1 MELNIKLIGNIG
13 RLNKREPFIIAD
25 NEKLVLNFSCATP
38 LTDYYIELK
47 NGDKSAKYRL
57 SSVSSYEVPNELLQA
72 GTLEVTV
79 SLLYCGKIVVTYT
92 VEPIV
97 IALIDNGYKGFAEL
111 DEVKAKY
118 DLLMTNYNELVS
130 KINQVIDTAN
140 KQSEDIQK
148 LYNAVEQG
156 EF

>member
-1 MELNIKLIGNIG
+1 MELNVKLIGSVG

-57 SSVSSYEVPNELLQA
+57 NAVTSYEVPNELLQA

-92 VEPIV
+92 VEPII

-118 DLLMTNYNELVS
+118 DLLMTNYNELIS
-130 KINQVIDTAN
+130 KINQVIDIAN
-140 KQSEDIQK
+140 KQQDDIQK

>member
-25 NEKLVLNFSCATP
+25 NEKLVLNFSCPTP

-57 SSVSSYEVPNELLQA
+57 NAVSTYEVPSELLQA

-140 KQSEDIQK
+140 KQQEDIQK

>member
-13 RLNKREPFIIAD
+13 RLNKREPFILAD

-47 NGDKSAKYRL
+47 NGDKTAKYRL
-57 SSVSSYEVPNELLQA
+57 NAVTSYEVPNELLQS
-72 GTLEVTV
+72 GTLEVIV

-92 VEPIV
+92 VEPII

-118 DLLMTNYNELVS
+118 DLLTVSYTHLTLPTTSLV
-130 KINQVIDTAN
+130 
-140 KQSEDIQK
+140 
-148 LYNAVEQG
+148 
-156 EF
+156 

>member
-57 SSVSSYEVPNELLQA
+57 NAVSTYEVPNELLQA

-97 IALIDNGYKGFAEL
+97 IALIDNGYKGFPEL

-118 DLLMTNYNELVS
+118 DLLMANYNELVS

-140 KQSEDIQK
+140 RQQEDIQK

>member
-25 NEKLVLNFSCATP
+25 NEKLVFNFSCATP

-57 SSVSSYEVPNELLQA
+57 NAVTSYEVPSELLQA

-79 SLLYCGKIVVTYT
+79 SLLYQGKIVVTYT
-92 VEPIV
+92 VEPII

-111 DEVKAKY
+111 DEATAKY
-118 DLLMTNYNELVS
+118 ARLMATYNELIS
-130 KINQVIDTAN
+130 EINQVSDIAN
-140 KQSEDIQK
+140 TQQDDIQK

>member
-57 SSVSSYEVPNELLQA
+57 NAVSTYEVPSELSYRRVLWKLRSA
-72 GTLEVTV
+72 CCTAEKS
-79 SLLYCGKIVVTYT
+79 SLPTRLS
-92 VEPIV
+92 P
-97 IALIDNGYKGFAEL
+97 
-111 DEVKAKY
+111 
-118 DLLMTNYNELVS
+118 S
-130 KINQVIDTAN
+130 
-140 KQSEDIQK
+140 SSH
-148 LYNAVEQG
+148 
-156 EF
+156 

>member
-25 NEKLVLNFSCATP
+25 NEKLFLNFSCATP

-57 SSVSSYEVPNELLQA
+57 NAVSSYEVPNELLQA
-72 GTLEVTV
+72 GTLEITV

-92 VEPIV
+92 VEPII

-118 DLLMTNYNELVS
+118 DLLMANYNELVS

-140 KQSEDIQK
+140 KQQEDIQK

>member
-57 SSVSSYEVPNELLQA
+57 NAVSTYEVPKELLQA

-92 VEPIV
+92 VEPII

-118 DLLMTNYNELVS
+118 DLLMANYNELVS

-140 KQSEDIQK
+140 RQQEDTQK

>member
-25 NEKLVLNFSCATP
+25 NEKLILNFSCATP

-92 VEPIV
+92 VEPII
-97 IALIDNGYKGFAEL
+97 IALINNGYKGFAEL

-118 DLLMTNYNELVS
+118 DLLMANYNELVS

>member
-57 SSVSSYEVPNELLQA
+57 SSVSSYEVPKELFHA

-79 SLLYCGKIVVTYT
+79 SLLGAPNPIAVKFFGARSRRIVAST
-92 VEPIV
+92 
-97 IALIDNGYKGFAEL
+97 
-111 DEVKAKY
+111 
-118 DLLMTNYNELVS
+118 
-130 KINQVIDTAN
+130 
-140 KQSEDIQK
+140 
-148 LYNAVEQG
+148 
-156 EF
+156 

>member
-1 MELNIKLIGNIG
+1 MELNIKLIGSVG
-13 RLNKREPFIIAD
+13 RLNKREPFILAD
-25 NEKLVLNFSCATP
+25 NEKLVLNFNCATP

-57 SSVSSYEVPNELLQA
+57 SSVSTYEVPKELLQA

-92 VEPIV
+92 VEPIT

-118 DLLMTNYNELVS
+118 DLLMANYNELVS

-140 KQSEDIQK
+140 RQQEDIQK

>member
-1 MELNIKLIGNIG
+1 MELNVKLIGNIG
-13 RLNKREPFIIAD
+13 RLNKREPFIFAD

-38 LTDYYIELK
+38 LTDYYIELR

-57 SSVSSYEVPNELLQA
+57 NAVSTYEVPNELLQA

-140 KQSEDIQK
+140 RQQEDIQK

>member
-13 RLNKREPFIIAD
+13 RLNKREPFILAD
-25 NEKLVLNFSCATP
+25 NEKLVLNFNCATP
-38 LTDYYIELK
+38 LTDYYIELR

-57 SSVSSYEVPNELLQA
+57 NAVTSYEVPKELLQA

-92 VEPIV
+92 VEPIT

-118 DLLMTNYNELVS
+118 DLLMANYNELVS

-156 EF
+156 EC

>member
-57 SSVSSYEVPNELLQA
+57 NAVTSYEVPSELLQA

-92 VEPIV
+92 VEPII

-118 DLLMTNYNELVS
+118 DLLMANYNELIS
-130 KINQVIDTAN
+130 KINQVIDIAN
-140 KQSEDIQK
+140 KQQEDIQK

>member
-25 NEKLVLNFSCATP
+25 NEKLFLNFSCATP
-38 LTDYYIELK
+38 LTDYYIEFK
-47 NGDKSAKYRL
+47 NGDKQAKYRL
-57 SSVSSYEVPNELLQA
+57 NAVSTYEVPNELLQA

-92 VEPIV
+92 VEPII

-118 DLLMTNYNELVS
+118 DLLMANYNELVS

-140 KQSEDIQK
+140 RQQEDIQK

>member
-1 MELNIKLIGNIG
+1 MELNIKLIGSVG
-13 RLNKREPFIIAD
+13 RLNKREPFILAD
-25 NEKLVLNFSCATP
+25 NEKLVLNFNCATP

-57 SSVSSYEVPNELLQA
+57 NAVTSYEVPKELLQA

-97 IALIDNGYKGFAEL
+97 IAIMDNGYKGFAEL

-140 KQSEDIQK
+140 RQQEDIQK

>member
-13 RLNKREPFIIAD
+13 RLNKREPFILAD

-57 SSVSSYEVPNELLQA
+57 NAVSTYEVPNELLQA

-92 VEPIV
+92 VEPII

-118 DLLMTNYNELVS
+118 DLLMTNYTELVS

-140 KQSEDIQK
+140 KQQEDIQK

>member
-38 LTDYYIELK
+38 LTDYSIELK
-47 NGDKSAKYRL
+47 NADKSAKYRL

-72 GTLEVTV
+72 GTLEVVV
-79 SLLYCGKIVVTYT
+79 SLLYQGKVIVTYT
-92 VEPIV
+92 VEPIL
-97 IALIDNGYKGFAEL
+97 IAFIDNGYKVFAEL
-111 DEVKAKY
+111 EDVKAKY
-118 DLLMTNYNELVS
+118 DVLMANYNEVVS
-130 KINQVIDTAN
+130 KVNKVIDIAN
-140 KQSEDIQK
+140 KQQEDIQK
-148 LYNAVEQG
+148 LYNVVEQG

>member
-13 RLNKREPFIIAD
+13 RLNKREPFILAD
-25 NEKLVLNFSCATP
+25 NEKLVLNFNCATP

-57 SSVSSYEVPNELLQA
+57 NAVTSYEVPKELLQA

-118 DLLMTNYNELVS
+118 DLLMANYNELVS

>member
-57 SSVSSYEVPNELLQA
+57 SSVSSYEVPSELLQA

-92 VEPIV
+92 VEPII

-140 KQSEDIQK
+140 RQQEDIQK